1 MELKYEKIY
10 APGTDVGLKVTKG
23 HFATNHAHTNYYIDL
38 TTIKSRV
45 SEAQEIARALVHM
58 YLYDMVV
65 DTIVCMEG
73 TEVIGTLLAEEL
85 TKGGFLSLN
94 AHKTIYI
101 IKPEFNSNSQ
111 IMFKDNF
118 RPMLNGKNVILLTA
132 TVTTGLTINKGIEGI
147 QYYGGIIQS
156 VSAVFSALDEMN
168 GAAGLYVQRLPQL
181 SDLQGRKEAG
191 CADQS
196 IRIFKTVNGKTKNG
210 VLRLSLD
217 AFFMHRKK
225 RPAAGPSGVPIP

>member
-73 TEVIGTLLAEEL
+73 TEVIGTPGRGAD
-85 TKGGFLSLN
+85 KGRVPV
-94 AHKTIYI
+94 
-101 IKPEFNSNSQ
+101 PE
-111 IMFKDNF
+111 
-118 RPMLNGKNVILLTA
+118 RP
-132 TVTTGLTINKGIEGI
+132 
-147 QYYGGIIQS
+147 Q
-156 VSAVFSALDEMN
+156 DH
-168 GAAGLYVQRLPQL
+168 LYHQARVQQ
-181 SDLQGRKEAG
+181 Q
-191 CADQS
+191 
-196 IRIFKTVNGKTKNG
+196 
-210 VLRLSLD
+210 
-217 AFFMHRKK
+217 
-225 RPAAGPSGVPIP
+225 

>member
-94 AHKTIYI
+94 AHKTII
-101 IKPEFNSNSQ
+101 SSSPNS
-111 IMFKDNF
+111 
-118 RPMLNGKNVILLTA
+118 TA
-132 TVTTGLTINKGIEGI
+132 TARSCSR
-147 QYYGGIIQS
+147 II
-156 VSAVFSALDEMN
+156 
-168 GAAGLYVQRLPQL
+168 
-181 SDLQGRKEAG
+181 SDP
-191 CADQS
+191 C
-196 IRIFKTVNGKTKNG
+196 
-210 VLRLSLD
+210 
-217 AFFMHRKK
+217 
-225 RPAAGPSGVPIP
+225 

>member
-1 MELKYEKIY
+1 MPTPI
-10 APGTDVGLKVTKG
+10 
-23 HFATNHAHTNYYIDL
+23 IISIW

-156 VSAVFSALDEMN
+156 VSASVQRPGRDERDPHQIRIRKA

>member
-147 QYYGGIIQS
+147 QYHGGIIQS

-168 GAAGLYVQRLPQL
+168 GIPIKSAFGKRELPDYMF
-181 SDLQGRKEAG
+181 SDYRNCSICKE
-191 CADQS
+191 
-196 IRIFKTVNGKTKNG
+196 GKK
-210 VLRLSLD
+210 LD
-217 AFFMHRKK
+217 ALINPYGYSKL
-225 RPAAGPSGVPIP
+225 

>member
-1 MELKYEKIY
+1 MMRYDKINTI
-10 APGTDVGLKVTKG
+10 GTDVALKVVKG

-45 SEAQEIARALVHM
+45 SEAQEIARALVSM

-85 TKGGFLSLN
+85 TKSGFLSMN

-101 IKPEFNSNSQ
+101 IKPEYNSNSQ
-111 IMFKDNF
+111 IMFKENF
-118 RPMLNGKNVILLTA
+118 YPMLNGKNVVLLTA
-132 TVTTGLTINKGIEGI
+132 SVTTGLTVNKGIEGI

-156 VSAVFSALDEMN
+156 VSAVFSAVE
-168 GAAGLYVQRLPQL
+168 Q
-181 SDLQGRKEAG
+181 
-191 CADQS
+191 
-196 IRIFKTVNGKTKNG
+196 VNGIPIKAVFGMKDLPDYVYSDYRNCPICKEG
-210 VLRLSLD
+210 KKLD
-217 AFFMHRKK
+217 ALINPYGYQKL
-225 RPAAGPSGVPIP
+225 

>member
-132 TVTTGLTINKGIEGI
+132 TVTTGLTI
-147 QYYGGIIQS
+147 IQS

-168 GAAGLYVQRLPQL
+168 GIPIKSVFGKRELPDYMF
-181 SDLQGRKEAG
+181 SDYRNCPICKE
-191 CADQS
+191 
-196 IRIFKTVNGKTKNG
+196 GKK
-210 VLRLSLD
+210 LD
-217 AFFMHRKK
+217 ALINPYGYSKL
-225 RPAAGPSGVPIP
+225 

>member
-85 TKGGFLSLN
+85 TKGGFLS
-94 AHKTIYI
+94 
-101 IKPEFNSNSQ
+101 Q

-168 GAAGLYVQRLPQL
+168 GIPIKSVFGKRELPDHMF
-181 SDLQGRKEAG
+181 SDYRNCPICKE
-191 CADQS
+191 
-196 IRIFKTVNGKTKNG
+196 GKK
-210 VLRLSLD
+210 LD
-217 AFFMHRKK
+217 ALINPYGYSKL
-225 RPAAGPSGVPIP
+225 

>member
-147 QYYGGIIQS
+147 QYYGGHHPERIGS
-156 VSAVFSALDEMN
+156 VQRPGRDERDPHQIRIRKA

-181 SDLQGRKEAG
+181 PDLQGRKEAG

-217 AFFMHRKK
+217 AFFM
-225 RPAAGPSGVPIP
+225 P

>member
-73 TEVIGTLLAEEL
+73 TEVIGTLSGRGAD
-85 TKGGFLSLN
+85 KG
-94 AHKTIYI
+94 
-101 IKPEFNSNSQ
+101 
-111 IMFKDNF
+111 
-118 RPMLNGKNVILLTA
+118 
-132 TVTTGLTINKGIEGI
+132 
-147 QYYGGIIQS
+147 
-156 VSAVFSALDEMN
+156 
-168 GAAGLYVQRLPQL
+168 RLPVPERPQDHL
-181 SDLQGRKEAG
+181 YHQARIQQQQPDHVQG
-191 CADQS
+191 
-196 IRIFKTVNGKTKNG
+196 
-210 VLRLSLD
+210 
-217 AFFMHRKK
+217 
-225 RPAAGPSGVPIP
+225 

>member
-101 IKPEFNSNSQ
+101 I
-111 IMFKDNF
+111 
-118 RPMLNGKNVILLTA
+118 
-132 TVTTGLTINKGIEGI
+132 TGLTINKGIEGI

-168 GAAGLYVQRLPQL
+168 GIPIKSVFGKRELPDYMF
-181 SDLQGRKEAG
+181 SDYRNCPICKE
-191 CADQS
+191 
-196 IRIFKTVNGKTKNG
+196 GKK
-210 VLRLSLD
+210 LD
-217 AFFMHRKK
+217 ALINPYGYSKL
-225 RPAAGPSGVPIP
+225 

>member
-23 HFATNHAHTNYYIDL
+23 HFATNHSHVNYYIDMTTL
-38 TTIKSRV
+38 TTRLS
-45 SEAQEIARALVHM
+45 LVHM

-111 IMFKDNF
+111 IVFKDNY
-118 RPMLNGKNVILLTA
+118 RAMINGKNVLILTA
-132 TVTTGLTINKGIEGI
+132 TVTTGLTINKAIEGV
-147 QYYGGIIQS
+147 QYYGGIIQGI
-156 VSAVFSALDEMN
+156 SAVFSALEN
-168 GAAGLYVQRLPQL
+168 
-181 SDLQGRKEAG
+181 
-191 CADQS
+191 
-196 IRIFKTVNGKTKNG
+196 VNGIPIKSVFGLKDVPDYRYSDYRNCPLCKEG
-210 VLRLSLD
+210 KKLD
-217 AFFMHRKK
+217 ALINPYGYSKL
-225 RPAAGPSGVPIP
+225 

>member
-1 MELKYEKIY
+1 MESMRYEKIHTL
-10 APGTDVGLKVTKG
+10 GTNTALKVVKG

-38 TTIKSRV
+38 TTIKSRI
-45 SEAQEIARALVHM
+45 SEAQEIARDLVQM

-85 TKGGFLSLN
+85 KRGGFHSRN

-111 IMFKDNF
+111 IVFKDNL
-118 RPMLNGKNVILLTA
+118 RPMIERKNVILLTA
-132 TVTTGLTINKGIEGI
+132 TVTTGLTVNKGIEGI

-156 VSAVFSALDEMN
+156 VSAVFSALE
-168 GAAGLYVQRLPQL
+168 
-181 SDLQGRKEAG
+181 E
-191 CADQS
+191 
-196 IRIFKTVNGKTKNG
+196 VNGIPVQAVFGKKDLPDYIYNDYRNCPICKEG
-210 VLRLSLD
+210 KKLD
-217 AFFMHRKK
+217 ALINPYGYQKL
-225 RPAAGPSGVPIP
+225 